1 MLFKVFYQ
9 KIKNRKMKRTL
20 LFLNILF
27 LINLVS
33 CKSDDTQN
41 DPTDEPIYQELDIV
55 TGLDFFDENGAPL
68 GRWKS
73 PNHNPGEISTYP
85 NPNNGNAFI
94 YSPNKIIRIWLIPTS
109 CATDSTTTDIL
120 TLSQDLTYTVAELEN
135 LQVKDI
141 TLTDFNN
148 SIALNFNDVSA
159 GFYKIFFELENGDL
173 NWQNLY
179 IDPAASNFPTFDFLD
194 NLCD

>member
-1 MLFKVFYQ
+1 M
-9 KIKNRKMKRTL
+9 KMEPHLEDGNHQIIIPAKFL
-20 LFLNILF
+20 L
-27 LINLVS
+27 
-33 CKSDDTQN
+33 T
-41 DPTDEPIYQELDIV
+41 
-55 TGLDFFDENGAPL
+55 
-68 GRWKS
+68 
-73 PNHNPGEISTYP
+73 

-109 CATDSTTTDIL
+109 CATDSTTTGIL